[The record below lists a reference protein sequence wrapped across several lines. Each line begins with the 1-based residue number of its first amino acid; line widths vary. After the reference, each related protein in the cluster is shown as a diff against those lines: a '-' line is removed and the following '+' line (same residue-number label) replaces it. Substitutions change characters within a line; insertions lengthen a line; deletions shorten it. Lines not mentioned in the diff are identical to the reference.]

1 MSGGPRQ
8 NRVDPFGRLI
18 AAAARG
24 TLMGNRGCLHDARGH
39 IRRSHRGTRW
49 IFCRLEFK
57 GRRRE
62 LMQPGRYTELFFL
75 DEATAFAAGH
85 RPCWECMRERANEF
99 RDSWAVA
106 NRGAV
111 EGELTAARLDEA
123 LHSERVGPS
132 GAKTTFEASARRASR
147 RSDRRSARL
156 RRRRPPSP
164 PPVARIVSGRG
175 GRTDTGPGPASGRRA
190 VVEVLTPRSTVRTFA
205 GGFRPQLAGAER
217 LRRAG
222 PSA

>member
-85 RPCWECMRERANEF
+85 RPCWECMRERANQF

-106 NRGAV
+106 NPGAV

-132 GAKTTFEASARRASR
+132 GAKTTFEA
-147 RSDRRSARL
+147 RL
-156 RRRRPPSP
+156 AELPDG
-164 PPVARIVSGRG
+164 VIVV
-175 GRTDTGPGPASGRRA
+175 PPASGDGDPRPHLLWRDRLWPWRPDGYGTGSR
-190 VVEVLTPRSTVRTFA
+190 VRTTMLVEVLTPRSTVRTFA
-205 GGFRPQLAGAER
+205 GGLRPQLAGAER

>member
-1 MSGGPRQ
+1 MLHRMPGGPRQ

-24 TLMGNRGCLHDARGH
+24 ALMGNRGCLHDARGH

-85 RPCWECMRERANEF
+85 RPCWECMRERANQF

-132 GAKTTFEASARRASR
+132 GAKTTFEAALAELP
-147 RSDRRSARL
+147 DGAIVV
-156 RRRRPPSP
+156 PP
-164 PPVARIVSGRG
+164 A
-175 GRTDTGPGPASGRRA
+175 
-190 VVEVLTPRSTVRTFA
+190 
-205 GGFRPQLAGAER
+205 
-217 LRRAG
+217 
-222 PSA
+222 